1 MSPIKNFEFQNQIIS
16 PEKVTAGS
24 ASKTANKSEKG
35 SNENIE
41 IKC

>member
-1 MSPIKNFEFQNQIIS
+1 
-16 PEKVTAGS
+16 VTAGS

-35 SNENIE
+35 LKENIE

>member
-1 MSPIKNFEFQNQIIS
+1 
-16 PEKVTAGS
+16 VTAGS

>member
-1 MSPIKNFEFQNQIIS
+1 
-16 PEKVTAGS
+16 VTAGS

-35 SNENIE
+35 LNENIE